1 VTDVIIVGGG
11 LGGLLAAAELKRR
24 GRDVVVLEASDR
36 PGGVAKTIADDGY
49 LLEPAA
55 GSLLLPTDELSPI
68 FDAAGVRVVPAL
80 EGSDRRYV
88 YDRGRLMEIP
98 DSPAVVF
105 SPLVPWKAKIRA
117 AREPWIHTE
126 PATGDES
133 ILAYLDRR
141 FGPGMGKMAG
151 TLMAHGVF
159 AGDPARL
166 SMRGAFP
173 RIVAWED
180 AAGSLIRGGIAK
192 KKDRPKDE
200 PRVRKTVHVA
210 PDGMAGLA
218 DDLAAYLG
226 DAVHTGHAAA
236 AVEETPDGWTVDD
249 TFTAPSLI
257 LALAPHQAT
266 SLLPPDLADTAVG
279 TTAPVAVVGLGGR
292 MADVPLPIGFGALIG
307 PDAGLH
313 ALGILFES
321 RYAPDRAPDG
331 HHLAKGIYGGAADPG
346 VMELTDDEL
355 VALMIEETSQVI
367 GVPVQPTWTRVVRQ
381 MPGIPQ
387 YTVGHVAW
395 MNDIDERL
403 TAHPGLHLAGWG
415 YRGIGVSGLGIDAVR
430 LADAIDDER
439 RR

>member
-1 VTDVIIVGGG
+1 VTDVIIIGGG
-11 LGGLLAAAELKRR
+11 LAGLLAAAELKRR
-24 GRDVVVLEASDR
+24 GRDVVLLEADDR

-55 GSLLLPTDELSPI
+55 GSLLLPTPELSPI

-80 EGSDRRYV
+80 DGSERRYV

-98 DSPAVVF
+98 DSPAVIF
-105 SPLVPWKAKIRA
+105 SPLIPWKAKFRA

-126 PATGDES
+126 PATDDES
-133 ILAYLDRR
+133 ILDYLDRR

-159 AGDPARL
+159 AGDPTAL

-180 AAGSLIRGGIAK
+180 AAGSLVRGGIAK
-192 KKDRPKDE
+192 AKDRPKDE

-218 DDLAAYLG
+218 GDLAAYLG
-226 DAVHTGHAAA
+226 DAVHTGHT
-236 AVEETPDGWTVDD
+236 VETIDETPDGWTVDGD
-249 TFTAPSLI
+249 FAAPSLI
-257 LALAPHQAT
+257 LALAPHRAAP
-266 SLLPPDLADTAVG
+266 LLPADVAGLVG
-279 TTAPVAVVGLGGR
+279 RGVTAPVAVVGLGGR
-292 MADVPLPIGFGALIG
+292 AADIPLPIGFGALVG

-321 RYAPDRAPDG
+321 RYAAGRAPDG
-331 HHLAKGIYGGAADPG
+331 HHLAKGIYGGAADPS
-346 VMELTDDEL
+346 VMTLSDDEL
-355 VALMIEETSQVI
+355 VALMIEETSRVI
-367 GVPVQPTWTRVVRQ
+367 GIPVQPTWTRVVRQ

-387 YTVGHVAW
+387 YEVGHVSW
-395 MNDIDERL
+395 MDDIDERL
-403 TAHPGLHLAGWG
+403 AAHPGLHLAGWG

-430 LADAIDDER
+430 LADTIDDGR
-439 RR
+439 